1 MIASTNLEKDMTDAA
16 LEKLQKLIGEFDR
29 AMLVTLSLDDK
40 PRARPMA
47 IAGHGDGGVLY
58 FTTRS
63 EDEKLEEIL
72 RSADVAVTMQGDNC
86 YLSITGRAKLETD
99 VLLAEK
105 MWTPALRAWFPG
117 GYQDAQFT
125 MIKVVP
131 AIAEYW
137 DRTGLRKLE
146 LLWETGKALVRGEK
160 VDDEE
165 LSGHEKICLD
175 QSGQKKKPDQE

>member
-1 MIASTNLEKDMTDAA
+1 MTNEAQD
-16 LEKLQKLIGEFDR
+16 KLQELIDKFDT
-29 AMLVTLSLDDK
+29 AMLVTLSLNDE

-47 IAGHGDGGVLY
+47 IAGHGDAGILY

-72 RSADVAVTMQGDNC
+72 HAPKVAVTMQEDNC
-86 YLSITGRAKLETD
+86 YLSISGHAQLETD

-117 GYQDAQFT
+117 GYRDSQFT
-125 MIKVVP
+125 VIKVVP
-131 AIAEYW
+131 TFAEYW

-146 LLWETGKALVRGEK
+146 LIWEAGKAILQGEK
-160 VDDEE
+160 ADDEG
-165 LSGHEKICLD
+165 LSGHEKVDLS
-175 QSGQKKKPDQE
+175 QSDPIEKAPKD